1 MPPKRKENNAGG
13 ERSIMRKK
21 ANQLPT
27 VNPLWTRDFTII
39 TLGSVVSMLG
49 NAMSGFAMSLL
60 VLDYTQSNLL
70 YAIYLAVFTLPQI
83 IAPIFSGAILD
94 RFSRKR
100 MIYTLDFISAGVYT
114 IAAVILSSGWFS
126 FPVLAVY
133 CFLIG
138 TINSIYTVAYQS
150 FYPLLITE
158 GNFSKAY
165 SVSSILETMSALM
178 VPVATFLYNQVG
190 ITPLLAINAV
200 SFFVAAVMETQIKA
214 PEEYIDLQ
222 KRQLEQQGNGGKR
235 LLFADIKEGMQYLLR
250 ERGLLAITVYFSIC
264 MVAMGASNVITLPYF
279 KNNFEN
285 GEYVYMIVWG
295 TLLLGRAVGGV
306 VHYKIKYPVHAKY
319 AIAICVYV
327 AVAALEGVYLY
338 TSVPAMV
345 VMCLIIGLLGVTSYT
360 IRISSTQNYVPH
372 EKKGRYNGVFNML
385 NTTGS
390 FCGQLLAGALTV
402 VFPARYVLS
411 GFMVLNAVSALVI
424 IGGNRQH
431 VKKIY
436 NHDQ

>member
-1 MPPKRKENNAGG
+1 MSEQSRRVGQ
-13 ERSIMRKK
+13 
-21 ANQLPT
+21 ANT
-27 VNPLWTRDFTII
+27 LWTRDFTII
-39 TLGSVVSMLG
+39 TLGSVISMLG

-100 MIYTLDFISAGVYT
+100 MIYTLDFISAGIYAV
-114 IAAVILSSGWFS
+114 AAGILSSGWFS
-126 FPVLAVY
+126 FPVLAIY
-133 CFLIG
+133 CFIIG

-190 ITPLLAINAV
+190 IAPLLAVNAV
-200 SFFVAAVMETQIKA
+200 SFLAAAIMETQIKA
-214 PEEYIDLQ
+214 SEEYIDLRKLQ
-222 KRQLEQQGNGGKR
+222 SGKNTVGKRQLLG
-235 LLFADIKEGMQYLLR
+235 DIREGMQYLLA
-250 ERGLLAITVYFSIC
+250 ERGLLAITLYFTIC
-264 MVAMGASNVITLPYF
+264 SLAMGASNVITLPYF
-279 KNNFEN
+279 KDSFEN
-285 GEYVYMIVWG
+285 GEYVYTLVWG
-295 TLLLGRAVGGV
+295 TLLLGRALGGM
-306 VHYKIKYPVHAKY
+306 VHYKIKYPTQRKFT
-319 AIAICVYV
+319 IAICVYV
-327 AVAALEGVYLY
+327 TVACLEGTYLY
-338 TSVPAMV
+338 CPVPAMI
-345 VMCLIIGLLGVTSYT
+345 VMCFITGVLGVTSYT

-372 EKKGRYNGVFNML
+372 EKKGRYNGAFNML

-390 FCGQLLAGALTV
+390 FCGQMLAGVLTTLL
-402 VFPARYVLS
+402 PARYVLS
-411 GFMVLNAVSALVI
+411 GFMVINAVSALLV
-424 IGGNRQH
+424 IGGNRRH
-431 VKKIY
+431 IKPIY